1 MRMKS
6 NLLFA
11 IFLLFLAGCG
21 YESVYSS
28 KGLKFSINNLNLI
41 GDKDLSKHFEKSIKR
56 FRGSNQN
63 SFNINLNINKT
74 KNIVSKD
81 KKGDPSIYGLGISI
95 KVDFLKGDK
104 LYNSTLFTES
114 INYNNK
120 DDKFELK
127 KYEKNLEKQLVD
139 KIIEDFLLYAQRIQ

>member
-41 GDKDLSKHFEKSIKR
+41 GDKDLGRYFEKRIKR
-56 FRGSNQN
+56 FRGSNQD

-104 LYNSTLFTES
+104 LYNSTLFSES

-127 KYEKNLEKQLVD
+127 RYEKNLEKQLVD